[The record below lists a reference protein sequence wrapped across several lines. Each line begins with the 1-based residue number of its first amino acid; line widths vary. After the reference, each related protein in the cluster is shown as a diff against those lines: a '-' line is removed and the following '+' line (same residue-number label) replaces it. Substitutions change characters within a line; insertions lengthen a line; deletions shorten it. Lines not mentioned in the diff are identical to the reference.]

1 MNSVEPLVDR
11 PDARLREGFDGIPT
25 SIIADVTGGDERTME
40 SAIKPVR
47 DDTTMAGTALTVK
60 AAPGDNLIIHKAI
73 TMAEPGDVLVI
84 DAQKH
89 VESAHMGELMCSSC
103 QANGLAGVVVDGA
116 IRDRRELVDLGF
128 PVYARGVHPQ
138 GPTKNNPGSINVP
151 VSCGGRIVQPGDIVV
166 GDDEGVAVVPAADA
180 DSILSEAEAKLSHES
195 DLRERVRDG
204 EYLLDLQGYD
214 ALYEEIQES

>member
-1 MNSVEPLVDR
+1 MHSVEPLLERPDSDLVDR
-11 PDARLREGFDGIPT
+11 FDGIPT
-25 SIIADVTGGDERTME
+25 SIVADVIAGDERTME
-40 SAIKPVR
+40 SAIKPLAS
-47 DDTTMAGTALTVK
+47 DTTMAGTALTVK

-89 VESAHMGELMCSSC
+89 VESAHMGELMCTSC
-103 QANGLAGVVVDGA
+103 QANGLAGVVIDGA

-138 GPTKNNPGSINVP
+138 GPKKNNPGSINVP
-151 VSCGGRIVQPGDIVV
+151 ISCGGRTVQPGDMVV
-166 GDDEGVAVVPAADA
+166 GDDEGVAVLPAAEA
-180 DSILSEAEAKLSHES
+180 ESILPDAEAKLSHES

-204 EYLLDLQGYD
+204 EYLLHLQGYD
-214 ALYEEIQES
+214 TLYEEIQNQ